1 MAFQDAYRQQVALL
15 IRTIPFV
22 AQEQYFALKGGTA
35 INLFVRD
42 LPRLSVD
49 IDLTY
54 LPVEDRASSLAAI
67 DAAMMRIRA
76 EDEQKRQTWRF
87 AAMGLAAGILL
98 WSILP
103 GTVARA
109 VPESWNWPERMARKA
124 VGEPSIVEA
133 GIRLI
138 RSQNPEAWEEL
149 AEAQGI
155 LSANREALELCKER
169 VRNSKGSIRCT
180 VVLKP

>member
-1 MAFQDAYRQQVALL
+1 
-15 IRTIPFV
+15 
-22 AQEQYFALKGGTA
+22 
-35 INLFVRD
+35 
-42 LPRLSVD
+42 
-49 IDLTY
+49 
-54 LPVEDRASSLAAI
+54 
-67 DAAMMRIRA
+67 MMRIRA

>member
-1 MAFQDAYRQQVALL
+1 MN
-15 IRTIPFV
+15 
-22 AQEQYFALKGGTA
+22 A
-35 INLFVRD
+35 IVGR
-42 LPRLSVD
+42 V
-49 IDLTY
+49 LT
-54 LPVEDRASSLAAI
+54 
-67 DAAMMRIRA
+67 

-87 AAMGLAAGILL
+87 AGLGLAVGILL

-109 VPESWNWPERMARKA
+109 VPESWHWPERMARKA
-124 VGEPSIVEA
+124 VGEPTIVEA

-169 VRNSKGSIRCT
+169 VRNSKSSIRCT
-180 VVLKP
+180 VLLKL